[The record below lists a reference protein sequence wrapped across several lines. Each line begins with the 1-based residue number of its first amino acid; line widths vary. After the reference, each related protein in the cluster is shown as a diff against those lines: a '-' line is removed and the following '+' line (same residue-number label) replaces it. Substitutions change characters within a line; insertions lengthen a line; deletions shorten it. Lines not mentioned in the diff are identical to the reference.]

1 MQHSINV
8 TRVFEKYWTYCCFMC
23 SIISILFYVS
33 IVTDARYVHMFLSI
47 KAPPEIFLC
56 TNRFLLYDKVIP

>member
-47 KAPPEIFLC
+47 KAPPEIFLR